1 MDNPSAFPSIYSD
14 NPPAHFNDGMSLL
27 DYFAGQ
33 ALAGFCAHPNGLE
46 WPFDEMASDAY
57 RIARAMLAA
66 RGLKIVDATDAD

>member
-1 MDNPSAFPSIYSD
+1 MDNPQAFPHIQPR
-14 NPPAHFNDGMSLL
+14 NPEFSYCDSGMTLL

-57 RIARAMLAA
+57 RIARAMLTA
-66 RGLKIVDATDAD
+66 RQENSND